1 MLKICLDRNPKS
13 RLLPED
19 ILKSFFYNNK
29 LEELIPFLE
38 DDQETDTNEF
48 TLNFVKF
55 FLEFNHSYHFKS
67 FKKYTKL

>member
-29 LEELIPFLE
+29 LQELIPFLE
-38 DDQETDTNEF
+38 DDQERIQM
-48 TLNFVKF
+48 NFIKNKF
-55 FLEFNHSYHFKS
+55 LIAIIFITKKS
-67 FKKYTKL
+67 FKKFTKLLND